1 MSNSRDELTGALI
14 GLGATITEAMN
25 EIRALSPVG
34 TQRRSPTQV
43 LLFLKTQ
50 RVKRS

>member
-14 GLGATITEAMN
+14 GLGATITEAMMKL
-25 EIRALSPVG
+25 RALSPVG
-34 TQRRSPTQV
+34 TQQQSPTQV
-43 LLFLKTQ
+43 LLSLKTQ